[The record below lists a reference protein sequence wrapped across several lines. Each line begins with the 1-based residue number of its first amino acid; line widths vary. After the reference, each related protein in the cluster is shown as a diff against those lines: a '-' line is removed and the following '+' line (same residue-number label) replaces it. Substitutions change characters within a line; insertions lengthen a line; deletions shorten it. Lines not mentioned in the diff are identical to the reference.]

1 MVQRRPETY
10 ATDRQN
16 MKTVNVVAAVIESG
30 GKYFATQRGYG
41 EFKDWWEFPGGKIE
55 PGETPEEALRREIRE
70 ELETEIVVGRH
81 LTTVDYDYPSFHLHM
96 ACYLCHVATGNLHLV
111 EAEAARWL
119 TKDRLESVEWLPAD
133 REVVE
138 QIINQ

>member
-1 MVQRRPETY
+1 
-10 ATDRQN
+10 
-16 MKTVNVVAAVIESG
+16 MKTINVVAAVIERG

-70 ELETEIVVGRH
+70 ELETEIVVDRH
-81 LTTVDYDYPSFHLHM
+81 LTTVDYDYPSFHLNM
-96 ACYLCHVATGNLHLV
+96 ACYLCHIAVGNLYLV

-119 TKDRLESVEWLPAD
+119 AKEELDSVAWLPAD
-133 REVVE
+133 KEVVE
-138 QIINQ
+138 LIMNQRE